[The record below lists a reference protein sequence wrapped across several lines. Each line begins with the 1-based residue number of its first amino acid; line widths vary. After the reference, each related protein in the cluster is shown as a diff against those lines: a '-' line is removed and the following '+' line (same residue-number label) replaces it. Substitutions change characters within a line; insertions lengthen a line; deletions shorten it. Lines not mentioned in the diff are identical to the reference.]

1 MLEPDTHKSGHQ
13 SRRSESNSDLP
24 VRAVALTPKRPKTDT
39 AGMADI
45 FPYYAGFSYEWAC
58 KFLRD
63 EIGSRMASP
72 TILDPWNGSGTTTLA
87 AQANGYRSI
96 GVDLNPIANIIA
108 QLRVSIRQ
116 DAEPCKPPIKHAGL
130 KFVHDDDPLLAWF
143 SQRTALRLRVWSAT
157 LSEADKTVSAFGFV
171 SLFRLVRR
179 ITDHFEG
186 SNPTWVRRPR
196 AGEIRVD
203 VEPEHLDQMI
213 VEEQERLQVRL
224 REQSYRESSVGFVTA
239 SATALPLARGSIDA
253 ILTSPPYLTRIDY
266 AVAYSRELAVLGVDA
281 FGDRRFRAE
290 LMGTT
295 LIRPSSMSSDM
306 PYGSI
311 ARELVKSISRH
322 TSKASSGYYRKQVV
336 QYLDDLTRSLDE
348 ISRVA
353 SDRASLVMVVQDSYY
368 KDIPIRLAAIC
379 VEEARQR
386 GWKLCSEK
394 PEEVIRSIVQFNTAA
409 RAYPKGRVCETV
421 ISLRKCANE

>member
-1 MLEPDTHKSGHQ
+1 MPEPDTHEHGRQ
-13 SRRSESNSDLP
+13 SRPSKTRSNHSGRP
-24 VRAVALTPKRPKTDT
+24 AAPTPKRPRTDT

-63 EIGSRMASP
+63 EIGSRMVSP

-87 AQANGYRSI
+87 AQANGYSSI

-108 QLRVSIRQ
+108 QLKVSIRRE
-116 DAEPCKPPIKHAGL
+116 AEPCKPPVMHGEL
-130 KFVHDDDPLLAWF
+130 ETLHNDDPLLAWF
-143 SQRTALRLRVWSAT
+143 SRRTAVRLRAWST
-157 LSEADKTVSAFGFV
+157 ILSEADKTVSALGFV
-171 SLFRLVRR
+171 SLFRLIRR

-186 SNPTWVRRPR
+186 SNPTWVRKPR
-196 AGEIRVD
+196 DGETMVD
-203 VEPEHLDQMI
+203 VEPEHLDKMI
-213 VEEQERLQVRL
+213 VEEQERLIARL
-224 REQSYRESSVGFVTA
+224 REQPYRESSAGFVTA
-239 SATALPLARGSIDA
+239 SATALPLASGSIDA

-266 AVAYSRELAVLGVDA
+266 AVAYSRELAVLGLDA

-295 LIRPSSMSSDM
+295 LIRPSLESNDL

-311 ARELVKSISRH
+311 ARKLVESISGH
-322 TSKASSGYYRKQVV
+322 TSKASSGYYKKQVI

-353 SDRASLVMVVQDSYY
+353 SNCASLIMVVQDSYY
-368 KDIPIRLAAIC
+368 KEIPIRLAAIC
-379 VEEARQR
+379 IEEGRQR
-386 GWKLCSEK
+386 GWVLHSEK
-394 PEEVIRSIVQFNTAA
+394 PEEVSRSIVQFNKAA

-421 ISLRKCANE
+421 ISLRKCANG